1 MSENNHD
8 IRRILPSGEG
18 LEPTPLGQLPPG
30 VGPPPDSFN
39 GDTHAAL
46 DGIGTHLAAAEIAVY
61 SHLLDK
67 TTEIAASIAD
77 AEATVIGHIDKRLDN
92 VQAAINKVYATVVK
106 NIAVKMGSAV
116 EYLAPTGIDFTG
128 VQTVPISAGT
138 RGPTFSGGVPSIP
151 SQPIPIEQQLG
162 GPGGIPQPTGN
173 IIPMP
178 LSGCPDGWSQFQ
190 DAHGAWQCV
199 EGIGCAAGWHLDFL
213 PNRGWACVNNANPAL
228 TDAPHHIAPQ
238 LPPGNVPPSDDTQPP
253 LGEPPPATVPPTAP
267 PIAFDGDSCTYARRP
282 TVKTGSGCLP
292 IPGPPPPPTWVVTY
306 CDGCKVCYDVYSGD
320 DPPSVSEGHTV
331 SGPIHGTFNLEQ
343 YVNSIVCA
351 EVASPPGEGDG
362 NGGPEESECGDGQ
375 HIDEATGECVDD
387 EPADEHQC
395 PEGFEWDEESEQ
407 CVGAAIPPVPP
418 VEPPAPVPAPAPP
431 PIPQPQPGQDVCD
444 LIEDSLRRL
453 GAEKCDLSKMFG
465 LENQDGEGGGFWT
478 GFFGGILGA
487 KSETYRK
494 IIVAT
499 LDIFCNILNKSI
511 EGAECNRGQLM
522 AIEAFLAGLRFV
534 NRWTGLIPAQIVEQL
549 TILSRTVC
557 QSRLPGGGMA
567 DVAWLRGTIDDKT
580 WECFH
585 KAEGNH
591 LGPAAKI
598 RDAGRAKP
606 DPSQLDKLHR
616 RKLLE
621 DAAYDKLMREAG
633 VIKDED
639 KKNISNLNVQFPTH
653 SEIISL
659 LIRDVFDEV
668 NIDWK
673 ESDRIFEQKYVGQ
686 AKDWFDANGIPK
698 EMAKLF
704 WRGHWHIPSY
714 SMGQHFL
721 FRQRPGKDGVDKPFT
736 ENDFREM
743 LLQDDW
749 APQFID
755 HMIATAYKVPT
766 RRDIIMAFMN
776 RTLSD
781 EGFKGFLQDMGYKP
795 DGAEFFLSLYKA
807 KRQKQEMKDA
817 GYPSIRQLAN
827 SFARCEMSS
836 DEFKQAIQ
844 PLVVTEEQIEDAT
857 EAARLS
863 RALRQRRDAIAAI
876 RRPYVL
882 GIIDNSEVRER
893 LSEAGIDGA
902 CQDEYIQNWDLL
914 AAKQDKQESAS
925 TLCGMLEIG
934 VVSPTQFVDAL
945 VRQHW
950 SVESSLRILQQCEFK
965 INEKEKKKAEA
976 LARRILSEQR
986 RAEKE
991 AAKRRRLLECGPP
1004 KCPSNTPGGSLTSG
1018 AGQSSQGRVSNGTA
1032 STTPTAQ

>member
-1 MSENNHD
+1 MSEDNQGL
-8 IRRILPSGEG
+8 RGILPAGEG

-30 VGPPPDSFN
+30 VGPPSPSFN
-39 GDTHAAL
+39 DDVHSAL
-46 DGIGTHLAAAEIAVY
+46 DGVGTHLAAGEVAVY

-67 TTEIAASIAD
+67 TTEIAGAIAD
-77 AEATVIGHIDKRLDN
+77 SEATVIGHIDKRLDSI
-92 VQAAINKVYATVVK
+92 QYAINKVYANVAK
-106 NIAVKMGSAV
+106 NISVKMGNAV
-116 EYLAPTGIDFTG
+116 EYLAPAGISFG
-128 VQTVPISAGT
+128 GISEGSAPAVPNL
-138 RGPTFSGGVPSIP
+138 PTFPGGVPSVGPQAIP
-151 SQPIPIEQQLG
+151 VEQQQDVM
-162 GPGGIPQPTGN
+162 GGIPHPGGN

-178 LSGCPDGWSQFQ
+178 LTGCPDGWSPFQ
-190 DAHGAWQCV
+190 NSHGEWQCIQ
-199 EGIGCAAGWHLDFL
+199 GLGCHPGWHLAFL
-213 PNRGWACVNNANPAL
+213 PNRGWVCVNDANPNMF
-228 TDAPHHIAPQ
+228 DAPLTITPALNQPPADKPPETIPPTGEPLATPPPST
-238 LPPGNVPPSDDTQPP
+238 LPPISVDTD
-253 LGEPPPATVPPTAP
+253 T
-267 PIAFDGDSCTYARRP
+267 CTYARRP

-292 IPGPPPPPTWVVTY
+292 IPGPPPPPVWIVTY
-306 CDGCKVCYDVYSGD
+306 CDGCKVCYDIYSGD
-320 DPPSVSEGHTV
+320 DKPNLGAGFTV
-331 SGPIHGTFNLEQ
+331 NGPITPPFDIKQ
-343 YVNSIVCA
+343 YINSIYCA
-351 EVASPPGEGDG
+351 EIAPPPGGEDEGG
-362 NGGPEESECGDGQ
+362 NGETGECPDGQ
-375 HIDEATGECVDD
+375 HPDDETGECVDD
-387 EPADEHQC
+387 EAEQPPQC
-395 PEGFEWDEESEQ
+395 PEGFQWDEELEL
-407 CVGAAIPPVPP
+407 CVKEGELPVPP
-418 VEPPAPVPAPAPP
+418 VEPPAPAPAPAPP
-431 PIPQPQPGQDVCD
+431 PIPQPQPGQDICD
-444 LIEDSLRRL
+444 LIADSLQRL

-465 LENQDGEGGGFWT
+465 LKDQGEEGGGFWS
-478 GFFGGILGA
+478 GALAGIIGA
-487 KSETYRK
+487 KSETYTK
-494 IIVAT
+494 VISLT
-499 LDIFCNILNKSI
+499 FDMLCNVLNRAI

-522 AIEAFLAGLRFV
+522 AVEAFLAAFRFV
-534 NRWTGLIPAQIVEQL
+534 NRWTNLVPAQIMEQL

-591 LGPAAKI
+591 LGPAGKI

-606 DPSQLDKLHR
+606 DPTQLDKLHR

-639 KKNISNLNVQFPTH
+639 KKNISNLNLQFPTH

-673 ESDRIFEQKYVGQ
+673 ESDRIFEQKYAGQ

-736 ENDFREM
+736 ESDLKEM

-781 EGFKGFLQDMGYKP
+781 EGFKGFLQDQGYKP
-795 DGAEFFLSLYKA
+795 DGAEFFLSLYKT

-857 EAARLS
+857 EAARLT

-882 GIIDNSEVRER
+882 GILDSSEVRER
-893 LSEAGIDGA
+893 LSEAGIDGS

-950 SVESSLRILQQCEFK
+950 SVESALRILQQCEFK

-976 LARRILSEQR
+976 LARRILAEQR

-1004 KCPSNTPGGSLTSG
+1004 KCPANTPGGSQTSAG
-1018 AGQSSQGRVSNGTA
+1018 GQSIQDHGSNGTV
-1032 STTPTAQ
+1032 STSPTAQ